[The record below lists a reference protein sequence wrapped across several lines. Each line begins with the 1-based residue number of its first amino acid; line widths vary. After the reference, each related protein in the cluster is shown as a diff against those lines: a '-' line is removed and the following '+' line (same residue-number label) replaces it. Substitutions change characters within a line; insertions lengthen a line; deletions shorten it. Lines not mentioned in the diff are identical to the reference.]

1 MRNLQDYANIKNV
14 IDDPEYAKTKNL
26 KVYEKNGLYLIKYK
40 KEFITNEN
48 VNTLGLFRSIITDG
62 NKLLSV
68 APPKSIPLDIFKE
81 YEYKNCDLQSFEE
94 GTMINV
100 FFNILNDQWE
110 IATKSN
116 IGANCT
122 YNTEKTFRTMFL
134 EAMNNIEGLE
144 FEHLDNRYSYSFIL
158 QHPENKIVIPFKTT
172 NLILCGIYE
181 FNDFSFKN
189 ILYTKEEEEETGYD
203 DVEDAIADKEML
215 LISETIEELKK
226 THPDWSE
233 DKIHDTACD
242 YVQIHSKEEE
252 LDTRLPVMTVQ
263 HIEKHE
269 NNMWE
274 DLYEKIKYEEDY
286 KVMGYVVV
294 NKETGERTKIRNNN
308 YEYVKK
314 LKGNNLKLQYTY
326 YNLRQHGNVKN
337 YLHYFPEQGEKLL
350 LLRKNLH
357 DFTKKLYEYYVCC
370 FIKKEKMLKE
380 YPFKFKPHMYNLHQ
394 LFLDELRDK
403 KEYITLFV
411 VKNYINTLPIP
422 KLMFSM
428 NHDESTRKTDEIK
441 NEIEKTLNSNE

>member
-1 MRNLQDYANIKNV
+1 MRNLQDYADIIKV

-26 KVYEKNGLYLIKYK
+26 KVSEKNGLYLIKYK

-48 VNTLGLFRSIITDG
+48 ANTLGLFRSIITDR

-68 APPKSIPLDIFKE
+68 APPKSIPLDVFKE
-81 YEYKNCDLQSFEE
+81 YEYKNCHLQSFEE
-94 GTMINV
+94 GTMINI

-172 NLILCGIYE
+172 NLILCGVYE

-189 ILYTKEEEEETGYD
+189 ILYTKEE
-203 DVEDAIADKEML
+203 
-215 LISETIEELKK
+215 
-226 THPDWSE
+226 
-233 DKIHDTACD
+233 
-242 YVQIHSKEEE
+242 KEEFAF
-252 LDTRLPVMTVQ
+252 DIFSVKTVQ

-269 NNMWE
+269 DNIWE

-286 KVMGYVVV
+286 KIMGYVIV

-337 YLHYFPEQGEKLL
+337 YLHFFPEQGEKLL

-357 DFTKKLYEYYVCC
+357 DFTKKLYEYYVNC

-394 LFLDELRDK
+394 LFLNEMRDK
-403 KEYITLFV
+403 KEYITLFA

-428 NHDESTRKTDEIK
+428 NYDESTRKTDEIK
-441 NEIEKTLNSNE
+441 NEIEKTLNSQQELII